1 MEKKSLRTGKNPKVI
16 IEIQGDLELKGWE
29 ETEVV
34 ARAPSVEDLA
44 LEEHGEIIV
53 ISCQKDCKVTVPYD
67 AALQINFVH
76 GNAALKSLDGHLNIT
91 EASGQLTLRSVGP
104 TQIDQLHG
112 NLTAKNV
119 AGDLKIHTLDGNA
132 TIQDVQGDFIV
143 EDAIYGNLGLDDVD
157 GNASASVK
165 GNITLLLDPA
175 RGKSYRFESDGNIV
189 ARLPGDSSATIDIP
203 AATHIMVSL
212 PGVEISQVKAPY
224 NLSLGDGD
232 ADLTLSAK
240 GKVILGSQPRAW
252 GFEFASKATRFD
264 FEPGEDLE
272 SMTEL
277 INRQVD
283 EQIQAQID
291 MLEAT
296 LESQLESI
304 SSIFGQSGLSSEK
317 AERIAGRART
327 AGARAQEKL
336 QRAQEKLQRKLE
348 AARRRAERRT
358 RTAAHA
364 ARDRRKRVET
374 TDWMPPKTETKTEPV
389 KDEERLMVLQMLEQ
403 GKITLEEAEQLLS
416 ALEG

>member
-232 ADLTLSAK
+232 ADLTLSAN